1 MPEELDAAAKLAGLI
16 FLGILGGSAA
26 LWIVHFQR
34 STFNIDRETNVPAW
48 SIGWINFGI
57 FICAMVIS
65 VVTAQLIAGELLHLT
80 DNSSEAPLI
89 EDSSEIIE
97 TNIITDTET
106 IENES
111 EAEKPELTPWMAV
124 FAVLLLQ
131 IPLLATFY
139 GLRQFYPEH
148 FAGRLNAHALSLK
161 QALAQA
167 LPLFIR
173 YLPII
178 WVVSFAWS
186 KLLTFLQSRGI
197 IEGFPPQELIKLFTN
212 GGDPVAITLLVICA
226 VILAPLVEETIFR
239 GGIYR
244 FLKSQ
249 STLLPAQILSG
260 AVFALMHA
268 NLMSFLPLVVVGI
281 LLARVY
287 EHSGNIL
294 VPMCFHAC
302 FNGFS
307 LLMLYVMSHSSI
319 PMGQQHW

>member
-1 MPEELDAAAKLAGLI
+1 MPVELDAAAILAGLT
-16 FLGILGGSAA
+16 FLGILGGSAV
-26 LWIVHFQR
+26 LWIVYFQR
-34 STFNIDRETNVPAW
+34 VNRKFACEAGVPAW
-48 SIGWINFGI
+48 PIGWINFGI

-65 VVTAQLIAGELLHLT
+65 VIAAQVFAGELLHLA
-80 DNSSEAPLI
+80 DNTSDARLI
-89 EDSSEIIE
+89 EDTGDSIDTSIGNDSEVIE
-97 TNIITDTET
+97 DEPNAET
-106 IENES
+106 
-111 EAEKPELTPWMAV
+111 PELTPWMAV

-139 GLRQFYPEH
+139 GLRRFYPEQ
-148 FAGRLNAHALSLK
+148 FSGRINAHTLTFW
-161 QALAQA
+161 QALTQA

-178 WVVSFAWS
+178 WIVSFAWAG
-186 KLLTFLQSRGI
+186 LLTFLQSRGF
-197 IEGFPPQELIKLFTN
+197 IEAFPPQELIKLFTA
-212 GGDPVAITLLVICA
+212 GGDPTAITLLVICA
-226 VILAPLVEETIFR
+226 VVLAPLVEETIFR

-249 STLLPAQILSG
+249 TTLLPAQILSG

-268 NLMSFLPLVVVGI
+268 NLMSFFPLVVVGI

-287 EHSGNIL
+287 ERSGNIL

-307 LLMLYVMSHSSI
+307 LLMLYIMSHSSI
-319 PMGQQHW
+319 PMGQ